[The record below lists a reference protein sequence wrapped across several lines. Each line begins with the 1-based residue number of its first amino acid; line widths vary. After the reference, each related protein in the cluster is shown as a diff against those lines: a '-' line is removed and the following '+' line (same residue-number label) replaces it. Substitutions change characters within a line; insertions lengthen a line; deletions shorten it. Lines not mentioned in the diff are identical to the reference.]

1 MTDLT
6 IHLQKLD
13 FEEMPVL
20 KFVKKGLIEREVQ
33 IKLKGTLVQT
43 KPCYFENLITLI
55 KCIFYLFCCGIV

>member
-20 KFVKKGLIEREVQ
+20 KFVKKGLFEREVQ
-33 IKLKGTLVQT
+33 IKL
-43 KPCYFENLITLI
+43 
-55 KCIFYLFCCGIV
+55 